1 MSKREMLWHKYFMG
15 VAEQV
20 STMATCGRLKVGC
33 VLVKDKR
40 IIATGFNGSISGHD
54 HCDDVGHLYNDEG
67 RCIRTVHAEQNAII
81 QCAKYGIPT
90 DGAIAYVTHE
100 PCEHCTKLLAQAGIK
115 TVYFKE
121 RYNNK
126 YNHHFYKGM
135 EWIYLPDE
143 VINKVIEKYG
153 DEDDKTIYDSRG
165 IPAVYFQARGS

>member
-1 MSKREMLWHKYFMG
+1 MG

-20 STMATCGRLKVGC
+20 STMATCDRLKVGC

-67 RCIRTVHAEQNAII
+67 RCIRTVHAEQNALI
-81 QCAKYGIPT
+81 QCTKYGVPT

-115 TVYFKE
+115 TVYF
-121 RYNNK
+121 NK
-126 YNHHFYKGM
+126 
-135 EWIYLPDE
+135 
-143 VINKVIEKYG
+143 KYAK
-153 DEDDKTIYDSRG
+153 DRKS
-165 IPAVYFQARGS
+165 VV